1 MKYFVIGAFIVT
13 LFSCAAEEQKP
24 DYLLSEDKLVDVFT
38 DFQIAEAIV
47 RLGYHRTKDSMFYN
61 DSLYNAVFR
70 KHNIS
75 EAIFDSNFTYLTD
88 HPKELERIFENV
100 IDTLSSKSAK
110 LLEAK
115 K

>member
-1 MKYFVIGAFIVT
+1 MKYLVIGAFIGT

-24 DYLLSEDKLVDVFT
+24 DYLLAEDKLVDVFT

-75 EAIFDSNFTYLTD
+75 EVIFDSNLTYLAD
-88 HPKELERIFENV
+88 HPKEFEGIFENV
-100 IDTLSSKSAK
+100 IDSLSSKLSK
-110 LLEAK
+110 LQEVK